1 MRSKYEPED
10 LFRDRPSVQR
20 TMNLA
25 DMESAIAAAADRRGS
40 PLEQSGQSGIRS

>member
-20 TMNLA
+20 TMSLA
-25 DMESAIAAAADRRGS
+25 DMESAIAAAVGREN
-40 PLEQSGQSGIRS
+40 P